1 MRYKARGIAALQVAI
16 GGLPDTMQV
25 EVDKD
30 IGISVKTVGELR
42 TVTAW
47 PENLVITTP
56 QERHPESAVRVS
68 KAGGGKRLSP
78 KP

>member
-1 MRYKARGIAALQVAI
+1 MRYKPRSVAALQLAL

-25 EVDKD
+25 EAAQG
-30 IGISVKTVGELR
+30 IGVSAKTVGELR
-42 TVTAW
+42 KVTAW

-56 QERHPESAVRVS
+56 QERFPESAIRVS
-68 KAGGGKRLSP
+68 KAGGAKRVTP